1 MIKNKAITI
10 KKDKTKLKKIK
21 IINNTYQ
28 EYSLHYHQQYY

>member
-1 MIKNKAITI
+1 MIKNKVITI
-10 KKDKTKLKKIK
+10 KKEKIKLKKIK